1 MSDEFLEE
9 YVLDT
14 NDQLAILNESLLK
27 LEENPK
33 DKDAIN
39 CIFRAAHTL
48 KGNSATMGF
57 MDISSLAHK
66 MENILDAVRAGKF
79 EIKRTTIDSLFE
91 TLDALEAMV
100 ESASNDG
107 VPKDCSKI
115 ISRLDS
121 ILCAHG
127 EVKKLDRSEEKRKDE
142 AIISG
147 SRTFK
152 IRVGLSKS
160 TSLKSVRAFMILKNL
175 SSLGK
180 VVKGEPG
187 IRNIEEGEFEDEFT
201 VYLNTDSAPEE
212 IENQIKKVAE
222 VESVSVQEKTSDK
235 ECKLEKSALKEV
247 KSIRVGTD
255 KLDTLVNLVGE
266 LVINKSRMSQV
277 ARDVDNEAL
286 INALL
291 TFENLTRDLQDTAMS
306 MRMVKVA
313 HVFDKFPRMV
323 RDLAR
328 KEGKEVEFIVEGK
341 EIELD
346 RTVLDRLG
354 DPLVHLLRN
363 CVDHGLESTEERTK
377 AGKKPK
383 GVINLSASR
392 VKDHVEIVIEDDGK
406 GIDPE
411 SIKEAVIKK
420 GLIDPDK
427 TKNLSSDEI
436 INFIFMPGL
445 SGAKKVTDV
454 SGRGVG
460 MDVVKTTISKLGGS
474 IHVSSNKGLGTQ
486 FTLKLPL
493 SLAIIKALLVNS
505 KENVIAIPTKDVA
518 EVLSYESFE
527 LKSVNGK
534 EAIIHR
540 GTPLPVLRL
549 NKLLN
554 SSNGEKNRES
564 EFIIVEKSNQKLG
577 LAVEKILKQEEIVV
591 RPLERDLGEISNIS
605 GATILGDG
613 KVALILDV
621 HNLI

>member
-222 VESVSVQEKTSDK
+222 VESFSVQEETSDK